1 VQISGLSYFECVKD
15 IYHLLLGE
23 NSKNATKEKYYRIS
37 REDLKWKGEYFFK
50 IFSRKIN
57 AEILEDLTDKFMVGK
72 WQVVVFINI
81 ERNSLDNLKINFEDI
96 SVKYTDCIHN

>member
-1 VQISGLSYFECVKD
+1 MQISGLSYFEYVKD

-57 AEILEDLTDKFMVGK
+57 AEILEDLTDKFMVEK
-72 WQVVVFINI
+72 N
-81 ERNSLDNLKINFEDI
+81 
-96 SVKYTDCIHN
+96 